1 MSSTEHDINE
11 TSSDDDITKVR
22 INPRLIG
29 RYLQKQLETLVAL
42 NNAVENIPTESIDP
56 LEAKNIAE
64 VCAFANRA
72 KHAQKTHARL
82 NEKLEQY
89 GQSFG
94 APETPSY
101 NEVYDYFQEQL
112 SYLKNHQTI
121 DRLVVDLA
129 NADYQVRIKENRIQ
143 VGESGEA
150 LFEPIAASAN
160 TDINTTLTDS
170 KKSDTTDNLQKGA
183 KQKPHT
189 ASFSKNPSHHST
201 TTKRGK
207 RGKSRQAH
215 HIVSLSA
222 NVATPA
228 TKPKKAISKAT
239 QSTLNP
245 YVMAYVPQSMPTT
258 ANPTHLIKPE
268 PKKLNASST
277 PFWPTEKSNTS
288 IIEEQEAVINEV
300 FAYLDL

>member
-22 INPRLIG
+22 INPGLIG
-29 RYLQKQLETLVAL
+29 RYLQKQLETLVVL

-64 VCAFANRA
+64 ICAFAN
-72 KHAQKTHARL
+72 AQKTHARL

-94 APETPSY
+94 ALETPSY

-112 SYLKNHQTI
+112 SYLINRQTI

-129 NADYQVRIKENRIQ
+129 NADHQVRIKENRIQ
-143 VGESGEA
+143 VEESGEA

-160 TDINTTLTDS
+160 TDISAALTDS
-170 KKSDTTDNLQKGA
+170 KKSDTTHNLQKGA

-228 TKPKKAISKAT
+228 TKPKKAISEAT

-268 PKKLNASST
+268 PKKLNASSS